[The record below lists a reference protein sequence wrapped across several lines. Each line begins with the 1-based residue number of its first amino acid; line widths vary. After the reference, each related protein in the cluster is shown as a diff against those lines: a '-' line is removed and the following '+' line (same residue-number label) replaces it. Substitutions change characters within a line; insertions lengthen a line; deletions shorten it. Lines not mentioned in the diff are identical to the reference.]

1 MTPPNHVRENH
12 GLFAAAERRLLVW
25 MAERLP
31 PWVTSDQLT
40 ALGGVATLG
49 TAAAFWGAQA
59 SRWSLALVP
68 LCLLI
73 NWFGDSL
80 DGTLARVRQQ
90 QRPRYGY
97 YLDHVIDIIG
107 TTALM
112 AGLAASDL
120 MSPWT
125 AVGLLVC
132 TLLLCAE
139 TFLATLSLGV
149 FRMSFS
155 GVGPTE
161 LRLLLAAGAVRA
173 ITNPVVNPFGLGEI
187 RLFDLGGAIGIVGMT
202 VTFVVS
208 AVRNT
213 RALAR
218 LEPRP
223 KPKSYAAASSQT

>member
-1 MTPPNHVRENH
+1 MTLPPAHIRENH
-12 GLFAAAERRLLVW
+12 GLLAAAERRLLVW
-25 MAERLP
+25 MAERMP
-31 PWVTSDQLT
+31 RWVTSDQLT
-40 ALGGVATLG
+40 ALGGLATLG
-49 TAAAFWGAQA
+49 TAAAFWGAQG

-68 LCLLI
+68 FCLLV

-80 DGTLARVRQQ
+80 DGTLARVRGQ

-97 YLDHVIDIIG
+97 YLDHVIDIAG

-112 AGLAASDL
+112 AGLAASGL

-125 AVGLLVC
+125 AAGLLIC

-161 LRLLLAAGAVRA
+161 LRILLAAGALRA

-187 RLFDLGGAIGIVGMT
+187 AFFDLGGAIAIVGMT
-202 VTFVVS
+202 ATFVFS

-213 RALAR
+213 RALAL

-223 KPKSYAAASSQT
+223 QPASHEPTNLS